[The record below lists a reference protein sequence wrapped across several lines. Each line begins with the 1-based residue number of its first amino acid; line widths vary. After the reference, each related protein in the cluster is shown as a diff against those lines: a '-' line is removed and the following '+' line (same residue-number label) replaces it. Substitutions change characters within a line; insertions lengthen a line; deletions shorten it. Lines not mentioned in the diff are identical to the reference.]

1 MGKVADVKLASV
13 NQIAED
19 ELFNRLATGTT
30 LSELLKDIGI
40 GYKLWARWL
49 DMAEGR
55 RQRYVEAQEQSAHF
69 FASRAV
75 NTAVSVHAEDN
86 SIYSA
91 RLQVDTDKW
100 MAAKLNPQYD
110 TRHKEVA
117 VNISVG
123 DLHAEAAALLRE
135 VSGDVIEGK
144 AEDVSDVER

>member
-1 MGKVADVKLASV
+1 MGAIGDAKIAEV
-13 NQIAED
+13 NKIGED
-19 ELFNRLATGTT
+19 ELFNRLTTGTT
-30 LSELLKDIGI
+30 LTDLLKEIGI

-49 DMAEGR
+49 DSVEGR
-55 RQRYVEAQEQSAHF
+55 RQRYAEAQEQAAHF
-69 FASRAV
+69 YASRAV
-75 NTAVSVHAEDN
+75 TTAVNTHVEDN
-86 SIYSA
+86 TINSA

-135 VSGDVIEGK
+135 VSGDVIEGE